1 MSCIIVPTIYEH
13 EDGIPTI
20 SPPKGRSLLMWNRSS
35 GGSAGR
41 TGTPGTT
48 NTSEEIDEEYGRSQH
63 ASDDQTQAAK
73 SLFSLYIGNDLDNV
87 SLLTDDFHDTQLD
100 TEKGKP
106 LSGFQDGLP
115 DDLPDDLRNLEITT
129 DSSEDE
135 ELNSSS
141 RSNNSL
147 FTFRRTVMDDDGEV
161 RTRETTLQARVSSTL
176 QPESGS
182 SSATDETEELMSD
195 LVKRLQGLAKSKE
208 SGVLR
213 FPKEDRIAIKDGEK
227 RIIFVLPQVNHA
239 KFSKEEFGRM
249 KSSNVLEIVRERP
262 VIVEII
268 TEETSEDGETLE
280 LF

>member
-1 MSCIIVPTIYEH
+1 
-13 EDGIPTI
+13 
-20 SPPKGRSLLMWNRSS
+20 MWNRSS
-35 GGSAGR
+35 SGSAGK
-41 TGTPGTT
+41 TETPGTT
-48 NTSEEIDEEYGRSQH
+48 NTSEEIDAEYGRSQQ

-87 SLLTDDFHDTQLD
+87 SLLTDDFRDTQLD
-100 TEKGKP
+100 TEIGKP
-106 LSGFQDGLP
+106 LSGFQDG
-115 DDLPDDLRNLEITT
+115 LPDDLRNLEITT

-182 SSATDETEELMSD
+182 SSGTDETGELMSD

-239 KFSKEEFGRM
+239 KFSKDEFGRM
-249 KSSNVLEIVRERP
+249 KSSNVLAIVRERP